1 MGFFDVVIIGA
12 GPAGLKCAE
21 TLGGSGLTVLVLEKN
36 SSVGRKVC
44 AGGLTSRCL
53 EYLAPPSSIL
63 ERFFD
68 SVVIHRERKDFRV
81 RGDKPLVAM
90 VDRNALGEWQLS
102 RSARFRNVEIRFNAA
117 VSAVEKECVHVG
129 EKRVAYRFLVGADGS
144 SSIVRKF
151 LGIPSR
157 KVCVGIQYTLPGS
170 SFQDLELFCSPD
182 LFSAWYAWIFPHKR
196 SVVVGCVCD
205 PRYLPAK
212 ALRENFHRWLS
223 LRGIDASHAVLEA
236 APLNYDYQGIRFGNV
251 FLVGDAGG
259 FVFGL
264 TGEGIYSALVS
275 GEEAAR
281 SILDSKYVSIKTSKL
296 LALKN
301 KQERAL
307 DFLIKSGDFRRVA
320 YALGFA
326 AARVPS
332 LRERALR
339 LFVGA
344 VSAVRPKS

>member
-1 MGFFDVVIIGA
+1 MESFDVVIVGA

-21 TLGGSGLTVLVLEKN
+21 TLGGSGLAVLVLEKN

-63 ERFFD
+63 ERSFD
-68 SVVIHRERKDFRV
+68 SVVMHRGRKNFRV
-81 RGDKPLVAM
+81 RSDKPFVAT
-90 VDRNALGEWQLS
+90 VDRKALGEWQLS
-102 RSARFRNVEIRFNAA
+102 RSARFRNVEVRFDAA

-129 EKRVAYRFLVGADGS
+129 EERIAYRFLVGADGS
-144 SSIVRKF
+144 LSIVRKF

-157 KVCVGIQYTLPGS
+157 KVCVAIQYMLPGFS
-170 SFQDLELFCSPD
+170 SPELELFCSPD
-182 LFSAWYAWIFPHKR
+182 LFSAWFAWIFPHKC
-196 SVVVGCVCD
+196 SVAVGCGCD

-212 ALRENFHRWLS
+212 TLRENFHRWLS
-223 LRGIDASHAVLEA
+223 LRGIDASHSVLEA
-236 APLNYDYQGIRFGNV
+236 APLNYDYQGSRFGNV
-251 FLVGDAGG
+251 FLAGDAGG
-259 FVFGL
+259 FLFGL
-264 TGEGIYSALVS
+264 TGEGIYAALVS
-275 GEEAAR
+275 GAEAAR
-281 SILDSKYVSIKTSKL
+281 AILDSHYVSAGTTAL

-307 DFLIKSGDFRRVA
+307 DFLIKSGGFRRFVF
-320 YALGFA
+320 ALGFA

-339 LFVGA
+339 SLI
-344 VSAVRPKS
+344 